1 MEDLYKR
8 LDELK
13 FKIREAECDYKEL
26 EKMKDEYEHLLE
38 TTEPFVGAK
47 ATIYYYSDSRA
58 ATVVE
63 VKGKNVIGVR
73 LNQTKCND
81 WFGNNYDVLP
91 ELYGEVEYY
100 SKRKSGRW
108 RKVGSPDNWTEV
120 QLRLH
125 YHRHYIDPSF

>member
-8 LDELK
+8 LDELES
-13 FKIREAECDYKEL
+13 KIYEADCDYEEL
-26 EKMKDEYEHLLE
+26 QKMRTEYETLIR
-38 TTEPFVGAK
+38 TAEPFVGAK

-63 VKGKNVIGVR
+63 MKSNNVIGVR

-108 RKVGSPDNWTEV
+108 RKVGFPDRWTEV
-120 QLRLH
+120 ELVLH
-125 YHRHYIDPSF
+125 CHRHYIDPSF